1 MFSDKRRQPTHVVWQ
16 RGQANKTLDKEDPR
30 MYPHAKEEM
39 LKLDRLALYVF
50 TGNDPESKN
59 VQQWNSNTKP
69 GLASRDTYLSSN
81 TVVR

>member
-1 MFSDKRRQPTHVVWQ
+1 
-16 RGQANKTLDKEDPR
+16 

-59 VQQWNSNTKP
+59 VQQWNSDTKP
-69 GLASRDTYLSSN
+69 GLASRDTHLSSN
-81 TVVR
+81 TVVRWDIFEEAGSMMNL

>member
-1 MFSDKRRQPTHVVWQ
+1 
-16 RGQANKTLDKEDPR
+16 

-39 LKLDRLALYVF
+39 LKLHRLALYVF